1 MRDMNFF
8 VTSRSH
14 HGKRAPLR
22 RTLLMGCWCTVGTLL
37 FTGCSEVAEV
47 ADQAVRSFNADA
59 SLLAPVTSTTY
70 SISGSVEAPEQDNE
84 EASPETDETS
94 AELLRDASGT
104 IVTSDG
110 IVTSIELVASLESQ
124 DDLRFVLTEP
134 ALYERRGEPL
144 ESFGA
149 IGTLI
154 TPSATYPDTRVLF
167 TPQFDEDSSR
177 AEATFDL
184 PDSFVTEGQLSAR
197 TVRLE
202 LVLEPLATF
211 DQPSSAHE
219 GEGAEKQQSQEGS
232 ENPEAQQGEEGVSEG
247 DQPQAGPQP
256 EG

>member
-14 HGKRAPLR
+14 HSKRAPLR

-37 FTGCSEVAEV
+37 FTGCTEVAEV
-47 ADQAVRSFNADA
+47 ADHAVRSFNADA

-70 SISGSVEAPEQDNE
+70 SIRGSVEAPEHDP
-84 EASPETDETS
+84 EASPENAEAPS
-94 AELLRDASGT
+94 ELLREASGT

-167 TPQFDEDSSR
+167 TPQFSEDGSH
-177 AEATFDL
+177 AEASFDL

-219 GEGAEKQQSQEGS
+219 GESAEKESGDKGAESPEAKQSDENAS
-232 ENPEAQQGEEGVSEG
+232 ENDQQ
-247 DQPQAGPQP
+247 QTGPQP